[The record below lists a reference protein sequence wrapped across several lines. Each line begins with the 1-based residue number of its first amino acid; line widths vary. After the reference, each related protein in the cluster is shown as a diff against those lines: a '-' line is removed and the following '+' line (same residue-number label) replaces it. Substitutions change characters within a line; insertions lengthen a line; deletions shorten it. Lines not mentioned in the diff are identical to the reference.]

1 MILPAASIA
10 YFRMLGSKVTQGMA
24 CSYSETPYLLEQDPL
39 IEHYEALRQV
49 WLGSVAV
56 KQVCLEYQLSR
67 SSYYEMEERFMRYG
81 LAGLFALPPT
91 AAAQQPALEQLL
103 LIVRKCRPSVSQT
116 ALLRIAQAVPV
127 TREAADAETI
137 SRILNSHGYG
147 YSSLQTDPDFW
158 ARVQRSLVELTG
170 LTEKPVGQRARERRR
185 ESFFVDTDPLHNR
198 LECLRELFFNPKAKI
213 YETCVRFN
221 ISLTTYYRLIQEYR
235 LYGPWAIVPANSYG
249 KRESI
254 AEELQLKII
263 LEKLEHPTWSGKQIV
278 ESNKL
283 RCSRHVVNR
292 VIKRWGLQEKQRP
305 AIALDRFM
313 EIAKLE
319 TQQPFRPIKTAR
331 ELLPQKMLLKTRR
344 INRHFELICKKMKT
358 HTYHVCDPGPFILA
372 PFVNDL
378 GIVQSFESYGPPK
391 LRGKEITNL
400 ALLNVFRILA
410 GYRRISYLSDNRD
423 RSAAFASGIGLF
435 GSSSRFYEQSTEFKF
450 DQLHKMRCD
459 LVAQAKQL
467 GIIEGLKLGFD
478 FHFKGFYGKHA
489 QEDGIG
495 KGPNKAGDLVPG
507 FRPHVAWDLA
517 ANVIVTMAYYQGGV
531 RSQTIVRQ
539 FCEQNIYPRLDP
551 LAIKEIYMDSEYT
564 KEADFY
570 YFTQMTCKNGD
581 IYVCLKRNPQIKKL
595 TAPALQEQEGWLASP
610 SDKEDEYKTVHVVL
624 PQTKLPLTIVI
635 LRNRKTKEHV
645 RCFAT
650 TDSRISAEELLKKYR
665 YRWIIENG
673 LKDLVASYYVDE
685 VFGKDPEKIEFELYC
700 VMVARMAYEYFLKEL
715 GSSYLNKQDGNKYT
729 LGSMRN
735 LLFEKRNCTIEQNAD
750 GDILLTILDSEMT
763 GVTDA
768 ASKMLM
774 RMKEEGKN
782 KVLWWNNR
790 SLVLRASDQYAGLK
804 CPADSP

>member
-1 MILPAASIA
+1 MILPAVSIN
-10 YFRMLGSKVTQGMA
+10 YFRMLSSRVTQAMA
-24 CSYSETPYLLEQDPL
+24 ASYSETPYLLDKDPV
-39 IEHYEALRQV
+39 ISHYEALRQV
-49 WLGSVAV
+49 WLNSVAI

-67 SSYYEMEERFMRYG
+67 SSYYEIEQRFIRSG
-81 LAGLFALPPT
+81 LAGLFPIPPNGAT
-91 AAAQQPALEQLL
+91 QEPVLEQLL
-103 LIVRKCRPSVSQT
+103 LIIRKCRPSVSQT

-127 TREAADAETI
+127 TQPSADAEIT

-170 LTEKPVGQRARERRR
+170 LTEKPVGGRTRKRRR

-198 LECLRELFFNPKAKI
+198 LECLRELFFNPKPKV

-221 ISLTTYYRLIQEYR
+221 ISLTTYYRLIEEYR
-235 LYGPWAIVPANSYG
+235 LYGPWAIIPANSYG
-249 KRESI
+249 KSDSI
-254 AEELQLKII
+254 SEELQLKII
-263 LEKLEHPTWSGKQIV
+263 LEKLEHPIWSGQQIV

-292 VIKRWGLQEKQRP
+292 IIKRWGLQDKQRP
-305 AIALDRFM
+305 AIALDRLM
-313 EIAKLE
+313 GVAKLE
-319 TQQPFRPIKTAR
+319 TQQPFTPIKTAC
-331 ELLPQKMLLKTRR
+331 ELLPEKMLLNTRR

-358 HTYHVCDPGPFILA
+358 HVYHVCDPGPFILA

-378 GIVQSFESYGPPK
+378 GIVQSFESYGPPR

-410 GYRRISYLSDNRD
+410 GYRRISNLSDNRD

-435 GSSSRFYEQSTEFKF
+435 GSSSRFYDESTDFKF
-450 DQLHKMRCD
+450 DQLHKMRSD
-459 LVAQAKQL
+459 LVARAKQL

-478 FHFKGFYGKHA
+478 FHFKDFYGKHA

-495 KGPNKAGDLVPG
+495 KGPNKADNLVPG

-531 RSQTIVRQ
+531 RSQTIIRQ
-539 FCEQNIYPRLDP
+539 FCEQNIYPILDP
-551 LAIKEIYMDSEYT
+551 LAIQEIYMDSEYT
-564 KEADFY
+564 KEGDFH
-570 YFTQMTCKNGD
+570 YFTQTTCKNGD
-581 IYVCLKRNPQIKKL
+581 IYVCLKRNPQVKKL
-595 TAPALQEQEGWLASP
+595 TAPALQEQDGWLASP
-610 SDKEDEYKTVHVVL
+610 TDEEDEYKTVYVVL

-635 LRNRKTKEHV
+635 LRNRCTKEHV

-650 TDSRISAEELLKKYR
+650 TDSDISAEELLKKYR

-685 VFGKDPEKIEFELYC
+685 IFGKDPEKIEFEFYC

-715 GSSYLNKQDGNKYT
+715 GGPYLNKQDGNKYT
-729 LGSMRN
+729 LNSMRN

-750 GDILLTILDSEMT
+750 GDTLLTILDSEMT
-763 GVTDA
+763 GVTHA
-768 ASKMLM
+768 ASTMLM
-774 RMKEEGKN
+774 RMKEQGKN

-790 SLVLRASDQYAGLK
+790 SLILRACNQYADLK
-804 CPADSP
+804 RPAGSP